1 MGIPSVEMLPTQ
13 SGTDFGVLQL
23 ETRAPKHLLW
33 AMSDAISLVHK
44 SITENQ
50 LGHFE
55 AALKLAEQ
63 AVRQGQGGVAAYLCA
78 AFAAA
83 KLQGNEASLA
93 WFNRALATH
102 PLNTLALGGRANL
115 LLTMDRP
122 ADGLEDCRRWA
133 ALDPQN
139 GTAHLC
145 LAQTYQALGRDEEAL
160 LAYANASDRLA
171 EPAETLTDWSILLLE
186 MGRRDDGLK
195 VLDRAFAADSGFA
208 AAWYTRS
215 NSKKS
220 VPGDPDTEAMEAL
233 LPATPPQERRA
244 VRAATLLHY
253 ALAKAY
259 TDQLAIPQALAHLA
273 AGSRLKR
280 AEYNYDSNIDAAT
293 MASLAAA
300 FSAQTIEH
308 LRSSGNPS
316 ELPLFILGMPRSG
329 TSLVEQIL
337 ASHPLV
343 YGGGESPRMD
353 ALVQELGADYPQKVA
368 ELTEERRTAMAYRYL
383 ADLAAKMPPAA
394 GVNITRFTDKM
405 PYNFLH
411 VGLIHILFPQARII
425 HCVRNPLDTCLSCYT
440 TLFTHGHEFSY
451 DLTEAGLYYRNY
463 AQLMA
468 HWRERLPADRL
479 IEVTYENVVDDIEA
493 QARRL
498 VKFCGLPWSDECLR
512 FHESNRPVRTA
523 SLHQVRQPL
532 YRGSVGRAALFAD
545 GLAPLRAALGDLI

>member
-1 MGIPSVEMLPTQ
+1 M
-13 SGTDFGVLQL
+13 
-23 ETRAPKHLLW
+23 A
-33 AMSDAISLVHK
+33 DALSLVHK

-50 LGHFE
+50 LGNFD
-55 AALKLAEQ
+55 AALKLAER
-63 AVRQGQGGVAAYLCA
+63 AVRQGQGGVAPYLCA

-83 KLQGNEASLA
+83 KLRGNEASLV

-102 PLNTLALGGRANL
+102 PLNALALGGRANL

-122 ADGLEDCRRWA
+122 SDGLEDCRRWA

-139 GTAHLC
+139 GAAHLC
-145 LAQTYQALGRDEEAL
+145 LAQTYQALGRDAEAL
-160 LAYANASDRLA
+160 VPYANAADRLA
-171 EPAETLTDWSILLLE
+171 QPAETLTDWSTLLLE
-186 MGRRDDGLK
+186 MGRRDEGLQ
-195 VLDRAFAADSGFA
+195 VLDRALAADRTFA

-220 VPGDPDTEAMEAL
+220 APGDPDTAAMEAL
-233 LPATPPQERRA
+233 LPAAPPQEPRA
-244 VRAATLLHY
+244 VRDAILLHY

-259 TDQLAIPQALAHLA
+259 TDQRAISQALAHLQ

-280 AEYNYDSNIDAAT
+280 AELNYDSDIDRAT
-293 MASLAAA
+293 MAAIASA
-300 FSAQTIEH
+300 FSAETVQQ
-308 LRSSGNPS
+308 LRDAGNPS

-343 YGGGESPRMD
+343 HGGGESPRVE
-353 ALVQELGADYPQKVA
+353 ALIQDLGADYPQRVA
-368 ELTEERRTAMAYRYL
+368 EVSEDRRTAMAYRYL

-394 GVNITRFTDKM
+394 GVNVTRFTDKM

-411 VGLIHILFPQARII
+411 VGLIHVLFPQARII
-425 HCVRNPLDTCLSCYT
+425 HCVRNPLDTCFSCYA

-468 HWRERLPADRL
+468 HWRSVIPANRLL
-479 IEVTYENVVDDIEA
+479 EVTYENVVDDFET

-498 VKFCGLPWSDECLR
+498 VEFCGLPWSGECLR
-512 FHESNRPVRTA
+512 FHETSRPVRTA

-532 YRGSVGRAALFAD
+532 YRGSVGRADLFAE
-545 GLAPLRAALGDLI
+545 GLAPLRTALGDLI